1 MHSHEPL
8 ALPLGIRVSQP
19 AVSRQAPGLGGRG
32 EQATQV
38 STRTA
43 QLAPEQ
49 LLSDIPGYFCQLP
62 MGTCQ
67 EHLPATEQLS
77 EHLPSVCAAAAA
89 RLQHLGGQ
97 GGTPCSRESGRM
109 GLCIVTYFQELIS

>member
-67 EHLPATEQLS
+67 EHLPATEQQF
-77 EHLPSVCAAAAA
+77 HLPSASVEIKPCSAAAVDVQHPL
-89 RLQHLGGQ
+89 RDFRVERGTLLQ
-97 GGTPCSRESGRM
+97 
-109 GLCIVTYFQELIS
+109 GLC